1 MGGENTT
8 TIFNFSLVNS
18 ILNFSLLCW
27 GFNDLGR
34 QEVPCVFT
42 ILPAG
47 KKPTIRTINI
57 LIIIAQAKIR
67 DECLKLANISNI
79 LNLTG

>member
-47 KKPTIRTINI
+47 KKLTIRTTK
-57 LIIIAQAKIR
+57 IIMTQAKIR

>member
-8 TIFNFSLVNS
+8 TIFNLALVNS
-18 ILNFSLLCW
+18 IPNFSLLCW

-47 KKPTIRTINI
+47 NKITIRTLNI
-57 LIIIAQAKIR
+57 LIIMTQAKK
-67 DECLKLANISNI
+67 EEV
-79 LNLTG
+79 